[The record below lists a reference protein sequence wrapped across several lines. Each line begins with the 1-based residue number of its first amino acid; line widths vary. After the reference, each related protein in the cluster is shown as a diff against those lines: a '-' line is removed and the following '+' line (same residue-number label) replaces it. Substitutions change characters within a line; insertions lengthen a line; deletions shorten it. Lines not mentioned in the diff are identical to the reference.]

1 MFVRRSIVVVLLAC
15 APALAWAQSGT
26 LHIGV
31 TVVPSQPATQAQT
44 DFPTPAQAT
53 RLTSNRFGGSWL
65 VPGHL
70 RATAAFYRGAMAQRG
85 YRTLIDSVSD
95 DVVYLHWQR
104 GDERVELRL
113 QPVLG
118 AQPAARMIV
127 TAGKTAG

>member
-1 MFVRRSIVVVLLAC
+1 MFVRRSIVVLLLAC

-31 TVVPSQPATQAQT
+31 TVVPSQPAAQAQM

-53 RLTSNRFGGSWL
+53 QLTSHRFGGSWL

-70 RATAAFYRGAMAQRG
+70 RETAAFYRGAMAQRG
-85 YRTLIDSVSD
+85 YRTLVDVARD
-95 DVVYLHWQR
+95 DAVHLHWQR

-118 AQPAARMIV
+118 ALPAARMIV
-127 TAGKTAG
+127 IAGKSAG